1 MGSSGSDKRM
11 GRRIKKPVFVALL
24 LAGIVLVS
32 GVFMYAATPSTRGG
46 GLTVVASFYPM
57 YIATENI
64 IGEAEGI
71 TLKNLSEPETGCLH
85 DYQLTPEDMKTL
97 KTANIFVV
105 NGGGIENFISDV
117 VSEDRNLKIVYAG
130 HEDNEEHEDHEDHED
145 HEGHD
150 HSHEENAHYWMS
162 IPLYEEQIDNIA
174 KGLAAADPDEKRRT
188 VYEKNAKTYKDKL
201 KELSSLEEEI
211 KETSEGAHVIIFHEA
226 LELLSEDLGMETVYT
241 MDLDE
246 ERQISAKEVAEVI
259 EEIKNNDVRFILA
272 EETYGSEM
280 AERVKE
286 ETGVSV
292 LYLDPLT
299 RANGDTSAFAYIKKM
314 KDNLLKIRD
323 AL

>member
-1 MGSSGSDKRM
+1 MGPSGSDKRM
-11 GRRIKKPVFVALL
+11 GRRIKKPAFVALL

-97 KTANIFVV
+97 KTADIFVV

-117 VSEDRNLKIVYAG
+117 VSEDKGLKIVYAG
-130 HEDNEEHEDHEDHED
+130 HED
-145 HEGHD
+145 
-150 HSHEENAHYWMS
+150 HEENAHYWMS

-188 VYEKNAKTYKDKL
+188 VYEKNAKAYKDKL

-259 EEIKNNDVRFILA
+259 DEIKNNDVRFILA